1 MNILLIVGHPRAG
14 SLCHALADA
23 YEAGARE
30 AGAALRRLDLRE
42 LAFSRDVETEVMSLQ
57 ETEPDVAR
65 ARELVKWADHLVFV
79 YPTWWGT
86 MPSLLKGFLDRLLLP
101 GFAFE
106 HAENAIG
113 YEGLLGGR
121 SAHLITTMDTPPAI
135 YRLAY
140 RAPGHNAMRRA
151 TLGFCGIAPT
161 RVTALGSVLNA
172 DGERR
177 RIWVE
182 RARREGRRLRCAVPT
197 TWELVGE
204 RIRAW
209 LAALRL
215 QFYPTTWMAYAIG
228 AMLWSGASALG
239 TAAFW
244 LGYLV
249 LFFLEAATVFINE
262 LVDLAADRQNRRY
275 GPFNGG
281 SRVLVEER
289 ISETAMR
296 AGAALAA
303 MLALAFAVALVAWTD
318 VPTVETALVL
328 AVLAVAALGYTLPPV
343 RLCYRTLGELDV
355 AFTHGP
361 AVLVCGWVFMGGG
374 MLDAVPWL
382 AGLPLA
388 LAVLPSITLSNV
400 PDREPDAAV
409 AKKTIAV
416 RFGQRGAILLALA
429 ATLASAACSALWAFI
444 GTAPGYYLAVP
455 WGAVPHAFWLA
466 WLLKKAFAETAVPRN
481 MMTLMLASLTYV
493 LWFILPP
500 FVFLLLT

>member
-23 YEAGARE
+23 YEAGARD
-30 AGAALRRLDLRE
+30 AGADLVRLDLRD
-42 LAFSRDVETEVMSLQ
+42 LAFSRDVETEAMSLQ

-65 ARELVKWADHLVFV
+65 TRELVTWAEHLVFV

-101 GFAFE
+101 GFAFR
-106 HAENAIG
+106 HSENAIG

-151 TLGFCGIAPT
+151 TLGFCDIAPT
-161 RVTALGSVLNA
+161 RVTAFGSVLNSDIA
-172 DGERR
+172 RRARWIER
-177 RIWVE
+177 V
-182 RARREGRRLRCAVPT
+182 RREGRRLRGAVPT
-197 TWELVGE
+197 PGE
-204 RIRAW
+204 RAKARLGAW

-228 AMLWSGASALG
+228 AMLWAGVSALG

-249 LFFLEAATVFINE
+249 LFFLEAATVFTNE
-262 LVDLAADRQNRRY
+262 LADLAADRKNRRY

-281 SRVLVEER
+281 SRVLVEGR
-289 ISETAMR
+289 VSEAAMR
-296 AGAALAA
+296 AGLVVALG
-303 MLALAFAVALVAWTD
+303 LALASALSLVIWTD
-318 VPTVETALVL
+318 APALGTSLVL
-328 AVLAVAALGYTLPPV
+328 AVTAIAALSYTMPPIK
-343 RLCYRTLGELDV
+343 LCYRTLGEVDV

-361 AVLVCGWVFMGGG
+361 AVLVCGWVIMGGG
-374 MLDAVPWL
+374 VLHATPWL
-382 AGLPLA
+382 AGIPLA

-400 PDREPDAAV
+400 PDLEADAAV
-409 AKKTIAV
+409 GKATIAV
-416 RFGQRGAILLALA
+416 RFGQRAAIGFAMA
-429 ATLASAACSALWAFI
+429 ATAASAACAVLWPFVGA
-444 GTAPGYYLAVP
+444 APDFYLTVP
-455 WGAVPHAFWLA
+455 WGAVPHAA
-466 WLLKKAFAETAVPRN
+466 WLLWLLARALPEQSVPRN
-481 MMTLMLASLTYV
+481 MMSLMLASLTHV
-493 LWFILPP
+493 LWFIVPP
-500 FVFLLLT
+500 FIFLMI